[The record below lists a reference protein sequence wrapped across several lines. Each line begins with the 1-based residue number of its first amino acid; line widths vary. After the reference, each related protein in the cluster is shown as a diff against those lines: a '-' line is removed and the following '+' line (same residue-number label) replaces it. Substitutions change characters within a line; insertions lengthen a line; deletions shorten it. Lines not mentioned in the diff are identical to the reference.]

1 MIEWNRFISNIDFW
15 IQVTDGIREK
25 AYNYDIHINV

>member
-15 IQVTDGIREK
+15 IQVTDRIREN